1 MDSLP
6 DEFHNK
12 NELLE
17 KINSERKL
25 LYKSLDRIGRDLS
38 YHFSEKPILHDGW
51 SIKDTI
57 AHITEWELAMI
68 RCLNTS
74 LQGKTPNKPPF
85 GLPEEEINQFNAE
98 YYQQNKHK
106 PIGQVTDESQDSYQL
121 FLGTLQRVSE
131 NDLFDGRRFDWL
143 AGKPF
148 WPIVAAN
155 SCWHYEEHRGTIE
168 KALSAE
174 NLE

>member
-17 KINSERKL
+17 KIISERNML
-25 LYKSLDRIGRDLS
+25 ISLLDRIGRDLS
-38 YHFSEKPILHDGW
+38 MHFMEKPILHDGW
-51 SIKDTI
+51 SIKDSI

-68 RCLNTS
+68 RCLNRS
-74 LQGKTPNKPPF
+74 LKDETPNQPPF
-85 GLPEEEINQFNAE
+85 GLSEKEVIQINAD

-106 PIGQVTDESQDSYQL
+106 PIGQVTDESHDSYQVI
-121 FLGTLQRVSE
+121 LGTMQRVSE
-131 NDLFDGRRFDWL
+131 NDLFDPQRFDWL
-143 AGKPF
+143 DGKPI

-155 SCWHYEEHRGTIE
+155 TCWHYEEHRAE
-168 KALSAE
+168 FENAL
-174 NLE
+174 N

>member
-1 MDSLP
+1 
-6 DEFHNK
+6 
-12 NELLE
+12 
-17 KINSERKL
+17 
-25 LYKSLDRIGRDLS
+25 
-38 YHFSEKPILHDGW
+38 
-51 SIKDTI
+51 
-57 AHITEWELAMI
+57 MI